1 VRLVF
6 LTGDSKNRV
15 TTNDYQDSERVKME
29 KKKLLLRIDPKLH
42 DELRKWADDDFRSI
56 NSQIEFLLRKAIL
69 ENRKVNTKEKR

>member
-1 VRLVF
+1 
-6 LTGDSKNRV
+6 LTDDSESRV

>member
-1 VRLVF
+1 M
-6 LTGDSKNRV
+6 TSDSENRV
-15 TTNDYQDSERVKME
+15 TTNDYQNSERVKME

-69 ENRKVNTKEKR
+69 ENRKVNTEEKR

>member
-1 VRLVF
+1 M
-6 LTGDSKNRV
+6 TSDSENRV
-15 TTNDYQDSERVKME
+15 TTNDYQNSERVKME

-69 ENRKVNTKEKR
+69 ENRKVNTEDNAKDER

>member
-1 VRLVF
+1 MPS
-6 LTGDSKNRV
+6 DSENRV
-15 TTNDYQDSERVKME
+15 TTNDYQNSERVKME

-69 ENRKVNTKEKR
+69 ENRKVNTEDNAKDKR

>member
-1 VRLVF
+1 
-6 LTGDSKNRV
+6 LTGDSKSRV
-15 TTNDYQDSERVKME
+15 ATNDYQNSERVKME

-69 ENRKVNTKEKR
+69 ENRKVNTKDKS

>member
-1 VRLVF
+1 M
-6 LTGDSKNRV
+6 TSDSENRV
-15 TTNDYQDSERVKME
+15 TTNDYQNSERVKME

-69 ENRKVNTKEKR
+69 ENRKVNTKEKN

>member
-1 VRLVF
+1 M
-6 LTGDSKNRV
+6 TGDSKNRV

>member
-1 VRLVF
+1 MRLVL
-6 LTGDSKNRV
+6 LTSDSENRV
-15 TTNDYQDSERVKME
+15 TTNDYQNSERVKME

>member
-1 VRLVF
+1 M
-6 LTGDSKNRV
+6 TGDSKSRV
-15 TTNDYQDSERVKME
+15 ATNDYQNSERVKME

-69 ENRKVNTKEKR
+69 ENRKVNTKDKS

>member
-1 VRLVF
+1 MTSNSR
-6 LTGDSKNRV
+6 
-15 TTNDYQDSERVKME
+15 TNSESSDFREERRTKMA

-69 ENRKVNTKEKR
+69 ENRKVNTKEKS

>member
-1 VRLVF
+1 M
-6 LTGDSKNRV
+6 TSDSENRA
-15 TTNDYQDSERVKME
+15 TTNDYQNSERVKME

-69 ENRKVNTKEKR
+69 ENRKVNTKEKS

>member
-1 VRLVF
+1 M
-6 LTGDSKNRV
+6 TSDSENRA
-15 TTNDYQDSERVKME
+15 TTNDYQNSERVKME

>member
-1 VRLVF
+1 
-6 LTGDSKNRV
+6 
-15 TTNDYQDSERVKME
+15 ME

-69 ENRKVNTKEKR
+69 ENRKVNPEDNAKDKR

>member
-1 VRLVF
+1 
-6 LTGDSKNRV
+6 
-15 TTNDYQDSERVKME
+15 MA

-69 ENRKVNTKEKR
+69 ENRIVNTKDKS

>member
-1 VRLVF
+1 
-6 LTGDSKNRV
+6 
-15 TTNDYQDSERVKME
+15 ME

-69 ENRKVNTKEKR
+69 ENRKVNTKENTNDKR

>member
-1 VRLVF
+1 M
-6 LTGDSKNRV
+6 TGDLKNRV

>member
-1 VRLVF
+1 M
-6 LTGDSKNRV
+6 TGDSKSRV
-15 TTNDYQDSERVKME
+15 ATNDDQNSERVKME

-69 ENRKVNTKEKR
+69 ENRKVNTKDKS